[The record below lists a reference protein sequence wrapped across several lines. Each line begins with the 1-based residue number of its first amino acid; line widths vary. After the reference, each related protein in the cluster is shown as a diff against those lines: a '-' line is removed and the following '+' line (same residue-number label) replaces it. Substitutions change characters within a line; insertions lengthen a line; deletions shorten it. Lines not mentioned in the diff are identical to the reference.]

1 MRHSSRSSHVG
12 RLQKAQ
18 YSTMEAYGELVK
30 VFTRLH
36 NLGHL
41 SAIANWDAMVNM
53 PPKGAEARGAAL
65 AELDVISHNIVTDK
79 KIQDL
84 LRVAQGATKS
94 LSVSEQANLREMH
107 RHITKE
113 TKLPESLVERKAVIS
128 SRAEQAWRQL
138 RPQND
143 WDKFLPHLKD
153 IIDLSR
159 EMAKCL
165 AVGTDL
171 NPYEALMDM
180 YEPGMRV
187 AVLDRVF
194 DDVKSWLP
202 ALIKEVMAANESKTI
217 VEPKGPFP
225 IAQQKEL
232 GLDCMRTWKFDFD
245 AGRLDVSSHPFCGGV
260 PEDVRL
266 TTRYREENFDQSLMG
281 IIHETGHAKYEQNRP
296 RDLLS
301 QPGSQAR
308 SMGVHESQS
317 LFAEMQIGRSSAFA
331 KYLTPLVMKHLG
343 DQPAFTAENLT
354 SLAHRV
360 RPGLIRVDAD
370 ELCYP
375 LHVILRY
382 EIERALIEGTLE
394 VEGIPEQWNSK
405 MKEYLGQD
413 TTGNFKDGP
422 LQDIHWSIGAVGY
435 FPTYTLGA
443 MYAAQLMA
451 AARRDLGDDVVRV
464 SIESGDLEK
473 ILNWQREHVWQHG
486 SLLETDDLIRQATGE
501 PLNPIHY
508 RRHLESRYRDG
519 KY

>member
-1 MRHSSRSSHVG
+1 
-12 RLQKAQ
+12 
-18 YSTMEAYGELVK
+18 MEAYKELVK

-65 AELDVISHNIVTDK
+65 AELDVISHGIITDK
-79 KIQDL
+79 RVHEL
-84 LRVAQGATKS
+84 LVVAQQS
-94 LSVSEQANLREMH
+94 LEALSSVEKANLREMN

-113 TKLPESLVERKAVIS
+113 TKLPESIVERKALIT

-138 RPQND
+138 RPKND
-143 WDKFLPHLKD
+143 WESFVPHLKD
-153 IIDLSR
+153 VVDLSR
-159 EMAKCL
+159 EMAKYL
-165 AVGTDL
+165 ADGTGK

-180 YEPGMRV
+180 YEPGMSV

-202 ALIKEVMAANESKTI
+202 QLIQEVMQKNSSIAI
-217 VEPKGPFP
+217 VEPVGPFP
-225 IAQQKEL
+225 IAKQKEL

-245 AGRLDVSSHPFCGGV
+245 GGRLDVSSHPFCGGV

-266 TTRYREENFDQSLMG
+266 TTRYQEDNFDQSLMG
-281 IIHETGHAKYEQNRP
+281 IIHETGHGKYEQNRP
-296 RDLLS
+296 TEILS

-331 KYLTPLVMKHLG
+331 KYLTPLVIKHLG
-343 DQPAFTAENLT
+343 GQPAFTVENLT
-354 SLAHRV
+354 NISRRV
-360 RPGLIRVDAD
+360 KPGLIRVDAD

-375 LHVILRY
+375 LHIILRY
-382 EIERALIEGTLE
+382 EIERALVEGSLE
-394 VEGIPEQWNSK
+394 VEAIPDHWNRK
-405 MKEYLGQD
+405 MKQYLGLD
-413 TTGNFKDGP
+413 TVGNFKDGP
-422 LQDIHWSIGAVGY
+422 MQDIHWSIGAVGY

-443 MYAAQLMA
+443 MYAAQMMA
-451 AARRDLGDDVVRV
+451 AARRDLGEDVVAT
-464 SIESGDLEK
+464 SIEQGELDK
-473 ILNWQREHVWQHG
+473 ILDWQREKLWKHG

-501 PLNPIHY
+501 ALNPIHY
-508 RRHLESRYRDG
+508 RRHLESRYRERLN
-519 KY
+519 